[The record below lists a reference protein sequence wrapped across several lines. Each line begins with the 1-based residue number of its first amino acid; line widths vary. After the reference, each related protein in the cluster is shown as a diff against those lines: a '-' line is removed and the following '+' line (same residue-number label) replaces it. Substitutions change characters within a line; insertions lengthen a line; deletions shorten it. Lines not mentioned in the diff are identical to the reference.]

1 MSAGAENEASSLND
15 GATSWWICSVCRRQR
30 EAAEQEVGG
39 IGTFTDQ
46 KMKKSDSI
54 TQSGNKLG
62 WLFFLCVLFFLSNV
76 DLFPRRGADGDAEA
90 NTVMGNNA
98 KSDDMRF
105 DKKCAQI
112 NGDGREWG
120 DF

>member
-30 EAAEQEVGG
+30 EAAEQEVGR

-54 TQSGNKLG
+54 TQSGNKLE
-62 WLFFLCVLFFLSNV
+62 WLFFCVLFFLSNV
-76 DLFPRRGADGDAEA
+76 DLFPRRG
-90 NTVMGNNA
+90 
-98 KSDDMRF
+98 R
-105 DKKCAQI
+105 
-112 NGDGREWG
+112 R
-120 DF
+120 